1 VFELQVNPS
10 ADLSSAIVV
19 VNGYPLDISWRD
31 SPLAQDHTI
40 LDIPDST
47 GTLHSVELSWVGTID
62 TPPRSLSNDNDVTQN
77 IYFTATPVLGPDD
90 PIVYLT
96 GFALIMRSESHDP
109 LVGLIPDF
117 SSQTIDFE
125 QLDSDSLP
133 GSPMF
138 ENGVYDSDSP
148 SDSDDFDIAAEL
160 ESLNLLQNKAHEI
173 QIQITATKQAI
184 AANLKLEREKLCLK
198 HLIKEC
204 DGIICAAKAIAQRL
218 CDKIGIATEESF
230 QYAHIKSHH
239 IQDMMTF
246 DEKVNP
252 KKFDPNRDPWP
263 TNTHRKVNT
272 KKFNLNGHSM
282 TSNFH
287 HDEANMP
294 LMLTKNVS
302 EYAFKPID
310 LVNPPN
316 PLVRALQ
323 IIAAVLSLSALFAFL
338 KRRCMSMRKRV
349 ERAADLEQRRNER
362 AYRRA
367 ARRALMRKRWENFLN
382 AVNCFGRKEKAGIE
396 DYEEKR
402 ALILQDAF
410 LEQDLDQAEKGEIME
425 AEIRELRYAHE
436 IVSSL
441 VRVDE
446 RRYDLV
452 TPVNDPP
459 PPLVPL
465 PQTPGPR
472 SRASTYTL
480 PSYTSE
486 TLPDYS
492 SQLED
497 SDGSDSLVNGYTPST
512 SDERGRRPLVSPIS
526 QSSSSSART
535 RYTPTSSIRETSPR
549 PSEETLRT
557 GPSRPSR
564 DLRRD

>member
-1 VFELQVNPS
+1 MFELQVKPS
-10 ADLSSAIVV
+10 DDLESSTVV
-19 VNGYPLDISWRD
+19 VNGYPLDISWHD
-31 SPLAQDHTI
+31 GYPLAQDHRI
-40 LDIPDST
+40 LDIPDSA
-47 GTLHSVELSWVGTID
+47 GTYHSVELSWVGTID
-62 TPPRSLSNDNDVTQN
+62 TPPRSLSKDNDVTQN
-77 IYFTATPVLGPDD
+77 IYFTIIPVLGPDD
-90 PIVYLT
+90 PLVYLA
-96 GFALIMRSESHDP
+96 GFALIMRSTSRDR

-117 SSQTIDFE
+117 SSQTIDFD
-125 QLDSDSLP
+125 QLESVSLP

-138 ENGVYDSDSP
+138 ENGVYDSDS
-148 SDSDDFDIAAEL
+148 SSGSDDFDIAAEL
-160 ESLNLLQNKAHEI
+160 ESLNLLENKAHEI
-173 QIQITATKQAI
+173 QIQIAAKRQAI
-184 AANLKLEREKLCLK
+184 ATNLKQDREKLCLK

-204 DGIICAAKAIAQRL
+204 DGIVCAAKAIAQRL
-218 CDKIGIATEESF
+218 CDKVGITTEESF
-230 QYAHIKSHH
+230 QYAHIKSQHM
-239 IQDMMTF
+239 QDMIAL
-246 DEKVNP
+246 DAKVDPAYPQVNP
-252 KKFDPNRDPWP
+252 KKL
-263 TNTHRKVNT
+263 
-272 KKFNLNGHSM
+272 NLHGHPM
-282 TSNFH
+282 TSSFH
-287 HDEANMP
+287 DNKAMP

-302 EYAFKPID
+302 EYSFKPID

-323 IIAAVLSLSALFAFL
+323 IIAAVLGLSALFVFL

-367 ARRALMRKRWENFLN
+367 ARRALMRKRWESFVN
-382 AVNCFGRKEKAGIE
+382 AINCFGRKEKPRIE

-425 AEIRELRYAHE
+425 AEIRELRHAHE

-446 RRYDLV
+446 HRYGFIA
-452 TPVNDPP
+452 PINDPP

-492 SQLED
+492 SQPED
-497 SDGSDSLVNGYTPST
+497 SDGSDSLVNGYATST
-512 SDERGRRPLVSPIS
+512 SDERGRRSPVSPIS
-526 QSSSSSART
+526 QSSSSSAQT

>member
-1 VFELQVNPS
+1 MFELQVTPS
-10 ADLSSAIVV
+10 DDLESAVVV
-19 VNGYPLDISWRD
+19 VNGYPLDISWRN
-31 SPLAQDHTI
+31 SPLAQDYNI

-47 GTLHSVELSWVGTID
+47 GTLHSVELSWIGTID
-62 TPPRSLSNDNDVTQN
+62 IPPRSLTKDNDVTQN
-77 IYFTATPVLGPDD
+77 VYFTATPVLGPDD

-96 GFALIMRSESHDP
+96 GFTIIMQSTAQDR

-117 SSQTIDFE
+117 SSQIIDFD
-125 QLDSDSLP
+125 QLQGDSLP
-133 GSPMF
+133 GSPMY
-138 ENGVYDSDSP
+138 ENGVYDYDS
-148 SDSDDFDIAAEL
+148 SSGSDDFDIEAEL
-160 ESLNLLQNKAHEI
+160 ESLNLLENKAREI
-173 QIQITATKQAI
+173 QVQVTAKKQAI
-184 AANLKLEREKLCLK
+184 AANLKQDREKLCLK

-204 DGIICAAKAIAQRL
+204 DGVICAAKAIAQRL
-218 CDKIGIATEESF
+218 CDKVGVATGESF
-230 QYAHIKSHH
+230 QYAHIKTKHM
-239 IQDMMTF
+239 QDMIVF
-246 DEKVNP
+246 DEKVY
-252 KKFDPNRDPWP
+252 
-263 TNTHRKVNT
+263 
-272 KKFNLNGHSM
+272 LNKLNMKEHSM
-282 TSNFH
+282 TASFH
-287 HDEANMP
+287 HHEANMP

-302 EYAFKPID
+302 DYTFKPID

-323 IIAAVLSLSALFAFL
+323 IIAAVLGLSALVVFL
-338 KRRCMSMRKRV
+338 KRRCMSMRRRV

-362 AYRRA
+362 AYKRA
-367 ARRALMRKRWENFLN
+367 ARRVLMRKRWETFVS
-382 AVNCFGRKEKAGIE
+382 AVNCFGRKEKPRIG

-410 LEQDLDQAEKGEIME
+410 LEQDLDSAEKGEIME

-441 VRVDE
+441 VRTDE
-446 RRYDLV
+446 HRYDLV
-452 TPVNDPP
+452 MPINDPP

-492 SQLED
+492 SQPED

-512 SDERGRRPLVSPIS
+512 SAEQGRRSPVSPIS
-526 QSSSSSART
+526 ESSSSSART
-535 RYTPTSSIRETSPR
+535 RYTPTSSIRETSTR

-564 DLRRD
+564 DIHRD

>member
-1 VFELQVNPS
+1 M
-10 ADLSSAIVV
+10 
-19 VNGYPLDISWRD
+19 Y
-31 SPLAQDHTI
+31 
-40 LDIPDST
+40 
-47 GTLHSVELSWVGTID
+47 
-62 TPPRSLSNDNDVTQN
+62 
-77 IYFTATPVLGPDD
+77 
-90 PIVYLT
+90 
-96 GFALIMRSESHDP
+96 
-109 LVGLIPDF
+109 
-117 SSQTIDFE
+117 
-125 QLDSDSLP
+125 
-133 GSPMF
+133 
-138 ENGVYDSDSP
+138 ENGVYDSDSS
-148 SDSDDFDIAAEL
+148 SDSDDFDIEAEL
-160 ESLNLLQNKAHEI
+160 ESLHLLENKAHEI
-173 QIQITATKQAI
+173 QIQITAKKQAI
-184 AANLKLEREKLCLK
+184 AANLRQEREKLCLK

-204 DGIICAAKAIAQRL
+204 DGIVCAAKAIAQRL
-218 CDKIGIATEESF
+218 CAKVGITIEESF
-230 QYAHIKSHH
+230 QYAHIKSQHM
-239 IQDMMTF
+239 QDMIAL
-246 DEKVNP
+246 DGKVNP
-252 KKFDPNRDPWP
+252 KKFDTNRDSWP
-263 TNTHRKVNT
+263 MKTHPKVNP
-272 KKFNLNGHSM
+272 KKLNLNGHPM
-282 TSNFH
+282 TSSFN
-287 HDEANMP
+287 DNEANMP

-302 EYAFKPID
+302 EYTFKPID

-323 IIAAVLSLSALFAFL
+323 VIAAVLGLAALFAFL

-367 ARRALMRKRWENFLN
+367 ARRALMRKRWENFVN
-382 AVNCFGRKEKAGIE
+382 AINCFGRKEKPRIE

-446 RRYDLV
+446 HRYDFV

-492 SQLED
+492 SQPED

-512 SDERGRRPLVSPIS
+512 SDERGRRSPVSPIS